1 MKTGG
6 REGEWHG
13 SCNLTESAKKEN
25 AMTLIR
31 FCRQRGFTYLEL
43 MIVVSIIAVLAT
55 IAIPRFMRCSMRTK
69 QDEAQMLL
77 KQIYTMQMAYRHE
90 SDAYY
95 PGDGSTVVTQPG
107 GVITPLGVEIM
118 PSARYSYSIT
128 GTGSAFVATAGSKSP
143 NGLDED
149 PTLDVWR
156 IDESGNL
163 TCVTDDAEN

>member
-1 MKTGG
+1 MKIGG
-6 REGEWHG
+6 RGGKRHG
-13 SCNLTESAKKEN
+13 SCNLTESEKKES
-25 AMTLIR
+25 AMKLIS

-43 MIVVSIIAVLAT
+43 IVVIAVVAVLAT
-55 IAIPRFMRCSMRTK
+55 IAIPRFMRCSVRTK

-77 KQIYTMQMAYRHE
+77 KQIYTMQMTYRHE

-95 PGDGSTVVTQPG
+95 PSDGSTVVTQPG

-128 GTGSAFVATAGSKSP
+128 GDGSAFVATAGSKSST
-143 NGLDED
+143 GLDED
-149 PTLDVWR
+149 PSLDVWS
-156 IDESGNL
+156 IDQTGNL

>member
-1 MKTGG
+1 MAIGG
-6 REGEWHG
+6 RKGERHG
-13 SCNLTESAKKEN
+13 SCNANESERKEN
-25 AMTLIR
+25 TMKLIP

-43 MIVVSIIAVLAT
+43 IVVIAVVAVLAT
-55 IAIPRFMRCSMRTK
+55 IAIPRFMRCSVRTK

-77 KQIYTMQMAYRHE
+77 KQIYTMQMTYRHE

-95 PGDGSTVVTQPG
+95 PSDGSTVVTQPG

-128 GTGSAFVATAGSKSP
+128 GTGSAFAATAGSKSP